1 MYRTGKYLIYLL
13 VDSKFRFGI
22 HIRSETMR
30 RITICLEEEI
40 YMSLVDYAAREAS
53 SELVRLSISRAMR
66 KIVQERLGELN
77 LYPPQSIERL
87 QRLLK
92 KRERLSISTDNGQF
106 PVQQSFPEILPLAN
120 H

>member
-1 MYRTGKYLIYLL
+1 
-13 VDSKFRFGI
+13 
-22 HIRSETMR
+22 MR

-53 SELVRLSISRAMR
+53 SELMRLSISRAMR

-92 KRERLSISTDNGQF
+92 KRERLS
-106 PVQQSFPEILPLAN
+106 VQPESDSFPSQQALEEIVPLVKK
-120 H
+120 